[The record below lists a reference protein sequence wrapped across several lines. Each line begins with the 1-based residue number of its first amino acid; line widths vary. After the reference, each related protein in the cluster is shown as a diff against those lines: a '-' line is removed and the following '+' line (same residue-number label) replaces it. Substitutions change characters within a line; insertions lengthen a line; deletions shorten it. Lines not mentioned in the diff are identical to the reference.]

1 LQRNRHKQ
9 ACGGIVAP
17 QSPPCRPAGPWDA
30 CGRQSRVIARIGIG
44 NHPGEAWTP
53 CRSTACRDFAWM
65 SPIPFRCAS
74 ASALRRR
81 FTKAVSHLRLLL
93 PCSVCASGLNASMPL
108 PPRGDPS
115 GAIALI
121 AGHGLSPPV
130 TGAPKELRHG
140 NRLTAALHRSSPLA
154 SFRPAFLRLRKWKTV
169 ATQRFCF
176 RRALRVKIQNG
187 YVVAFRA
194 KTESASLPAPLLL
207 PMPARHPFETGTEN
221 AREDRHPLTHTYA
234 HACA

>member
-1 LQRNRHKQ
+1 
-9 ACGGIVAP
+9 
-17 QSPPCRPAGPWDA
+17 
-30 CGRQSRVIARIGIG
+30 
-44 NHPGEAWTP
+44 
-53 CRSTACRDFAWM
+53 M
-65 SPIPFRCAS
+65 SPIPLRCAS
-74 ASALRRR
+74 TSALRRR

-176 RRALRVKIQNG
+176 HQALRVVSQSQ
-187 YVVAFRA
+187 ALC
-194 KTESASLPAPLLL
+194 LPSENRSGEFARTPLL
-207 PMPARHPFETGTEN
+207 PIPARHPFELGTEISHTC
-221 AREDRHPLTHTYA
+221 AHAHTHTCVCVRLSYYDYTLTLL
-234 HACA
+234 